1 METIE
6 LNPNDKNRN
15 SRARMTIETQLI
27 LNCLL
32 NTSIGDLVSYES
44 LKCAAGLENLPTSK
58 NPTEYGRLHSARRI
72 AEMQGIFF
80 DCVSQTESFYGLK
93 RISEGEAVSKSQKG
107 ISHIRKR
114 SRLEVRR
121 LVSIPKYSEL
131 DPESKMVWNR
141 NMTMFKLFDAVAS
154 PKGIENITSK
164 IIAEP
169 RIFNFKEV
177 ARLFNS
183 DKEQEKT
190 RQKV

>member
-1 METIE
+1 METVE
-6 LNPNDKNRN
+6 LNPNGDTRN

-154 PKGIENITSK
+154 PKGIKNITSRVM
-164 IIAEP
+164 AEP

-183 DKEQEKT
+183 DEKENKIT
-190 RQKV
+190 I

>member
-1 METIE
+1 VKTIE

-44 LKCAAGLENLPTSK
+44 LQKIAGLENLPTSK
-58 NPTEYGRLHSARRI
+58 NLTEYGRLHSARRI
-72 AEMQGIFF
+72 AEMQGVFF
-80 DCVSQTESFYGLK
+80 DCVSKTEGFYGLK
-93 RISEGEAVSKSQKG
+93 RISEAEAVSKSQKG

-121 LVSIPKYSEL
+121 LVAIPKYSEL
-131 DPESKMVWNR
+131 DPESRMVWNR

-154 PKGIENITSK
+154 PKGIENITSRV
-164 IIAEP
+164 IAEP
-169 RIFNFKEV
+169 RIFNFGEV
-177 ARLFNS
+177 ARLFNNN
-183 DKEQEKT
+183 KEQEKT
-190 RQKV
+190 SQKV

>member
-1 METIE
+1 METVV
-6 LNPNDKNRN
+6 LNPNDDIRN

-72 AEMQGIFF
+72 AEMQGVFF
-80 DCVSQTESFYGLK
+80 DCVSKTEGFYGLK
-93 RISEGEAVSKSQKG
+93 RISEAEAVSKSQKG
-107 ISHIRKR
+107 ISHIKKR

-121 LVSIPKYSEL
+121 LVAIPKYSEL

-154 PKGIENITSK
+154 PKGIKNITSRVM
-164 IIAEP
+164 AEP

-183 DKEQEKT
+183 DTKENKI
-190 RQKV
+190 KI